1 MGGRDVET
9 LKSKPGDGAHRWI
22 ATFEDE
28 TVGDMIA
35 VGDIKVLL
43 SKVLTRQEMEDILE
57 NAGMKD
63 AVGLR
68 GLQWSIS
75 KHVPC

>member
-1 MGGRDVET
+1 
-9 LKSKPGDGAHRWI
+9 
-22 ATFEDE
+22 
-28 TVGDMIA
+28 MIA

-63 AVGLR
+63 AVGLSR
-68 GLQWSIS
+68 QRAARARALFSHDLPVEHLGENIQYRLG
-75 KHVPC
+75 